1 MSSTIPPPSTDKPR
15 LQTLVDASQSDDVE
29 RRRAV
34 VDALRAHWTSADEQA
49 RSLLVGALGDGEWRV
64 RRDALQLAVEWTT
77 GPGGRP
83 LEQRLVEAVAQG
95 ENVGLR
101 NAALEVL
108 ATRGAAVRELLE
120 AALEDAGTGP
130 AAKFFVEALGASRDR
145 DAVPGLVPLVDI
157 DDANLS
163 AAAVGA
169 LAQLGGDEAIA
180 ALLSALE
187 TEDPFRKMAA
197 LDGLAQLGAQV
208 PFEALAPLV
217 DDRFVRRAA
226 VPLLGRS
233 EEPRAAELLADVLRS
248 SGSLA
253 TVERVAAALV
263 QLAASVGDDV
273 VAARLDDTSARLRR
287 LASSGE
293 AAGRRAAVHLLVLTR
308 DEGSLGEIVALAAE
322 DELLPQSVRAL
333 QRWGAGAVPSLLG
346 VAEASVGVQRA
357 RALELAAGLAEDAEP
372 GVRAKL
378 VRALRDAARTGEIS
392 LRATALRAFAPFVTA
407 DDLSWL
413 IDATAEDEEIASA
426 AVAALEPFAAREPD
440 TARERLAGVS
450 FDGAGA
456 RLAPI
461 AARLRGEAMLDELQA
476 GLSSQRPEH
485 RAACVRA
492 LGLIPKPRAAE
503 MVAFAL
509 IDEDA
514 LVRETAAHVL
524 SSLRG
529 EDGHPLGVDALVSAL
544 ASEDDTLRATAAA
557 ALGDLGAAA
566 TDEVVPALLTAARAS
581 GPLTVAAALGAL
593 EQIAPST
600 LQELVDEALADSEP
614 AVAERALGIAVGLGG
629 DAVVGRLAIALDH
642 PVWHVRVA
650 AARWLGER
658 REVGARE
665 ALIARLAQEDDASV
679 RAAIEDSLEPLE
691 G

>member
-1 MSSTIPPPSTDKPR
+1 MSSTPPPSDDKPR
-15 LQTLVDASQSDDVE
+15 LQTLVDASRSDDVE

-49 RSLLVGALGDGEWRV
+49 RALLVGALGDGEWRV

-83 LEQRLVEAVAQG
+83 LESRLVEAVAQG

-120 AALEDAGTGP
+120 AALKEAGTRP

-180 ALLSALE
+180 ALLGALE
-187 TEDPFRKMAA
+187 THDPFRKMAA

-233 EEPRAAELLADVLRS
+233 GEPRAAELLADVLRA

-253 TVERVAAALV
+253 TVERVATALV
-263 QLAASVGDDV
+263 QLAGVVGDDA
-273 VAARLDDTSARLRR
+273 VAARLDDTSGRLRR
-287 LASSGE
+287 LAAGGE
-293 AAGRRAAVHLLVLTR
+293 PAGRRAAVHLLVLNR

-322 DELLPQSVRAL
+322 DELLPQSLRAL
-333 QRWGAGAVPSLLG
+333 QRWGASAVPSLLG

-357 RALELAAGLAEDAEP
+357 RALELAAGLAVEAEAS
-372 GVRAKL
+372 VREKL
-378 VRALRDAARTGEIS
+378 VRALRDAARAGDATV
-392 LRATALRAFAPFVTA
+392 RATALRSFAPFVSA
-407 DDLSWL
+407 QELGWL
-413 IDATAEDEEIASA
+413 VEATAEDEEIASA
-426 AVAALEPFAAREPD
+426 AVAALESFAAREPD
-440 TARERLAGVS
+440 PVRERLAQID
-450 FDGAGA
+450 FDGPGA
-456 RLAPI
+456 RLAPV
-461 AARLRGEAMLDELQA
+461 AARLRGDSILDDLQG

-485 RAACVRA
+485 RAASVRA

-524 SSLRG
+524 SSLRSEEG
-529 EDGHPLGVDALVSAL
+529 RALGVDALVAAL
-544 ASEDDTLRATAAA
+544 GSEDDTLRATAAA
-557 ALGDLGAAA
+557 ALGDLGASA
-566 TDEVVPALLTAARAS
+566 TDEVVPALLTAARGS

-600 LQELVDEALADSEP
+600 LQELVDEALADPEA

-629 DAVVGRLAIALDH
+629 DAVVGRLAVALGH

-658 REVGARE
+658 REEGARE
-665 ALIARLAQEDDASV
+665 ALLARLAQEDDASV

-691 G
+691 D